1 MPVFF
6 FGSYFLI
13 LTFIFHFIIF
23 HSFLIYFYLVY
34 LCIVFVV
41 PQSTN
46 ALLTSITDTLLQWIG
61 HPSQMPAQL
70 FEGVAGDSVVGLEEI
85 YNLAAYGIG
94 RRYIPFTKYP
104 DMLELCVL
112 GHYCRRS
119 IKVWTNQGVFEGVR
133 FWR

>member
-1 MPVFF
+1 
-6 FGSYFLI
+6 
-13 LTFIFHFIIF
+13 
-23 HSFLIYFYLVY
+23 
-34 LCIVFVV
+34 
-41 PQSTN
+41 
-46 ALLTSITDTLLQWIG
+46 
-61 HPSQMPAQL
+61 MPAQL

-119 IKVWTNQGVFEGVR
+119 IKVWTNQGVFNGDR
-133 FWR
+133 YWRWLNVYENNRTPAGGEICLMGCNDVNGFLIHYNWLSQVGGPGGQQSV